1 VRVMASSVGRL
12 VLLLVFCIIASAVLA
27 GLFLSRGEPS
37 VSLGYAIQA
46 ALGQLEDGRPA
57 AFVIFELRGPRV
69 ILALVAGAAMA
80 LAGAIMQ
87 DALRNPIADPGLLG
101 ISGAAAFVVATAVAF
116 PALLPSSSTP
126 FLALLAGLATGALLV
141 LLAGSVRDP
150 VKLILIGVVLTGL
163 YTTLT
168 AVVMLL
174 APRGTNLAAF
184 FTYTVGSLASATW
197 DRLWMVLPWVAVAI
211 PVALVS
217 GRTLNLLQL
226 GDDMATGLGM
236 NVARARFL
244 LLGVAVFLVAPV
256 VSVVGPIAFVAFL
269 SPHITRRVIASH
281 NAWLVL
287 PGSAAVGAV
296 VVLAADT
303 VGRLAFFPLEI
314 PAGIWT
320 ILIAGPIAIWLA
332 GTSLRGTETEAAK

>member
-1 VRVMASSVGRL
+1 MPPGARL
-12 VLLLVFCIIASAVLA
+12 GMLLVACTVAAAALA
-27 GLFLSRGEPS
+27 GLFLSRGEPA
-37 VSLGYAIQA
+37 VSLDFAIRA
-46 ALGQLEDGRPA
+46 ALGQIGDGSPA
-57 AFVIFELRGPRV
+57 AFVINELRAPRV
-69 ILALVAGAAMA
+69 IMAL
-80 LAGAIMQ
+80 LAGASMALSGVIMQ
-87 DALRNPIADPGLLG
+87 DSLRNPIADPGLLG
-101 ISGAAAFVVATAVAF
+101 ISGAASFVVAISIAF
-116 PALLPSSSTP
+116 PTWLPASSTP
-126 FLALLAGLATGALLV
+126 VLALGAGLATGAALV
-141 LLAGSVRDP
+141 LLAGAVRDP
-150 VKLILIGVVLTGL
+150 IKLILIGVVLTGL
-163 YTTLT
+163 YATLT

-197 DRLWMVLPWVAVAI
+197 DRFWVVAPWIAVAI

-236 NVARARFL
+236 NVARARFIL
-244 LLGVAVFLVAPV
+244 LAISVFLVAPV

-269 SPHITRRVIASH
+269 SPHITRRAIGSY

-320 ILIAGPIAIWLA
+320 IMIAGPVAIWLC
-332 GTSLRGTETEAAK
+332 GTSLRGTETEAAS